1 MWKSA
6 ASTVLCGKCGRIDLN
21 NFLEKRKLKCG
32 VFVHK
37 IIHIYFLSNFVE
49 NKGLFYFSSSMS
61 RIRLETSS
69 AKAGLSAFSRSILR
83 MAAMTVVWSQEKIK
97 PISS

>member
-6 ASTVLCGKCGRIDLN
+6 ASTVLCGKCGKIDLD

-37 IIHIYFLSNFVE
+37 IIHIDFLSNFVE
-49 NKGLFYFSSSMS
+49 NKFFYFSSPMS